1 MANKK
6 ARKAYL
12 DIVRL
17 YVRELKVCT
26 ENCTLAGEWS
36 STIASINRTLD
47 NTDRLVSCV
56 DHTTTADVDSNVL
69 IACTGKDN
77 IAIVELV

>member
-1 MANKK
+1 MVNKK

-26 ENCTLAGEWS
+26 ENCT
-36 STIASINRTLD
+36 
-47 NTDRLVSCV
+47 
-56 DHTTTADVDSNVL
+56 
-69 IACTGKDN
+69 K
-77 IAIVELV
+77 